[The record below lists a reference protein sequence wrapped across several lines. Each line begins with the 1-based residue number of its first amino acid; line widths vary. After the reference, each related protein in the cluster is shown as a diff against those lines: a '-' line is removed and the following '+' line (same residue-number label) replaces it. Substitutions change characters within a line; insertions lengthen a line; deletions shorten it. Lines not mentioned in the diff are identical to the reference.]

1 MVGGAGVAVEGMSR
15 LQSTHVHEAPCRAGQ
30 SWVGDAECGDPRPP
44 SVALPQAH
52 ACQDEDVLGPGS
64 LHAILRLTSSL
75 VSSPSDPP
83 AGPVVPPPGSV
94 PNLHSCP
101 LHPHSAS
108 ITWTSAP
115 ATLGSLGSFLP
126 P

>member
-1 MVGGAGVAVEGMSR
+1 MGGAGVAVEGMSR
-15 LQSTHVHEAPCRAGQ
+15 LQSTHMHEAPCRAGQ
-30 SWVGDAECGDPRPP
+30 SWMGGAECGEPRPP
-44 SVALPQAH
+44 SVTLPQAR
-52 ACQDEDVLGPGS
+52 ACQVEDVLGPGS

-83 AGPVVPPPGSV
+83 VGPVVPPPWYV
-94 PNLHSCP
+94 PNLHPCL
-101 LHPHSAS
+101 LHPHSTS

-115 ATLGSLGSFLP
+115 ATLGSLGPFLP